1 MCNISKEQ
9 DCTKKNTK
17 ILKNHLKYAD
27 ESAILKKL
35 WHDSDEA

>member
-1 MCNISKEQ
+1 MQYFQRTGLYE
-9 DCTKKNTK
+9 KNTK